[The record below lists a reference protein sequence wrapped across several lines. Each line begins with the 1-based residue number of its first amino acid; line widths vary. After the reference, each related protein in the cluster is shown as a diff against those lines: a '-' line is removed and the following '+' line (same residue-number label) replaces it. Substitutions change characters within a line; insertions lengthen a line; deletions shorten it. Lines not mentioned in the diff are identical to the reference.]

1 VTGSMGG
8 APRARARL
16 GAGTVATAAV
26 LAAACSS
33 GAPALDCAID
43 TDCGSNAFCA
53 SGQCLQGMRTC
64 PALEPRLSSIDK
76 GLFRVSCGISG
87 AKAINCHSRDGAGS
101 SSGLDLSTD
110 PYGNLVNHVARNL
123 GATMRTQNFVL
134 VTPGDDSPEGS
145 FLIRKLQLIDPANP
159 LYGSGMPADAPGS
172 ICAESVA
179 VVRLW
184 IAQGAQRN

>member
-1 VTGSMGG
+1 MRGRRRLAATG
-8 APRARARL
+8 A
-16 GAGTVATAAV
+16 VAV
-26 LAAACSS
+26 GLFAAACSP
-33 GAPALDCAID
+33 GVRPLDCGID
-43 TDCGSNAFCA
+43 SDCGANAFCA
-53 SGQCLQGMRTC
+53 AGQCLQGTRTC
-64 PALEPRLSSIDK
+64 PALEPRLSSIDR

-110 PYGNLVNHVARNL
+110 PYDNLVNRVALNL
-123 GATMRTQNFVL
+123 GASTPHPTFLL
-134 VTPGDDSPEGS
+134 VTPGDDRPEGS
-145 FLIRKLQLIDPANP
+145 FLIRKLQLPDPANP

-172 ICAESVA
+172 ICAEAVA